1 MVDLNKI
8 NWTCDCCG
16 AYLNSQEGFNTES
29 DWVCTVCGFVNDV
42 SLGNIKWR
50 PGDLKAMDEEDRNE
64 VLEAKKVFRKRKRD
78 GYFDQPLYDEDE
90 TYDTEAIPIVD
101 KDGIACGVMEKP
113 AVQRYLRSQVL
124 ALQKKLAS
132 LG

>member
-1 MVDLNKI
+1 MLDTFSKHHNQNFVVKDDEGKFAGIITLQNLQESI
-8 NWTCDCCG
+8 QMLEFSQAVMAFDIMEDSPATCTPDM
-16 AYLNSQEGFNTES
+16 SIPE
-29 DWVCTVCGFVNDV
+29 
-42 SLGNIKWR
+42 
-50 PGDLKAMDEEDRNE
+50 
-64 VLEAKKVFRKRKRD
+64 
-78 GYFDQPLYDEDE
+78 LYKLYE
-90 TYDTEAIPIVD
+90 TYDTEAIPVVD

>member
-90 TYDTEAIPIVD
+90 TYDTEDTGEYLSVEDAALIWLSNG
-101 KDGIACGVMEKP
+101 KDEDYMFGYTEEE
-113 AVQRYLRSQVL
+113 LND
-124 ALQKKLAS
+124 AL
-132 LG
+132 